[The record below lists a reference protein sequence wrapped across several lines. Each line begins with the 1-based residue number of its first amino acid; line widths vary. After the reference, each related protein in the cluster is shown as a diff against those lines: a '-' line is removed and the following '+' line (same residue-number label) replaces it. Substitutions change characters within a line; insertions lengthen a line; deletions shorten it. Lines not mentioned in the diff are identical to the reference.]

1 MKKKALFVYL
11 IAFVAGTVSSVFVA
25 SPFLTKTMESFQIN
39 TWSFGFIDR
48 INNEMHLEGII
59 ENTDMALSGDFESI
73 ISQNCTLIE
82 FHIRMIEN
90 PAYEYD
96 GQLEERMMKSVEK
109 ATEYL
114 NGLKSNGHC

>member
-1 MKKKALFVYL
+1 
-11 IAFVAGTVSSVFVA
+11 
-25 SPFLTKTMESFQIN
+25 
-39 TWSFGFIDR
+39 
-48 INNEMHLEGII
+48 MHLEGII